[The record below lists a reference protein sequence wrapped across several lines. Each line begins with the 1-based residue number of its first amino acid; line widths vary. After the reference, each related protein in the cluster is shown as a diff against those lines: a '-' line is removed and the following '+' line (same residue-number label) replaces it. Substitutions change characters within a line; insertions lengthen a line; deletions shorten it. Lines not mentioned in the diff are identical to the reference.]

1 MIYGTEDE
9 NGLDKAVRLVI
20 MLIMVVFDPLA
31 VLLLIAAN
39 MSMTK
44 QSGRTIVKD
53 GEVVGLTPEDVPVF
67 TDPSDQW
74 KTPEEFFTEAKEV
87 AKKLDKDRVE
97 IEKENLTEIK
107 EETVPE
113 EEDIII
119 DETSGETIPPLGRG
133 KRGFPNRKSNKLEP
147 KYDYDAE
154 YAFKEKKNDLDGG
167 KF

>member
-1 MIYGTEDE
+1 MRLKVVKGWFWRWHVYAIAEIEGED
-9 NGLDKAVRLVI
+9 
-20 MLIMVVFDPLA
+20 
-31 VLLLIAAN
+31 
-39 MSMTK
+39 
-44 QSGRTIVKD
+44 KD
-53 GEVVGLTPEDVPVF
+53 
-67 TDPSDQW
+67 S
-74 KTPEEFFTEAKEV
+74 
-87 AKKLDKDRVE
+87 KKLDEDRVE

-107 EETVPE
+107 EEPVPE